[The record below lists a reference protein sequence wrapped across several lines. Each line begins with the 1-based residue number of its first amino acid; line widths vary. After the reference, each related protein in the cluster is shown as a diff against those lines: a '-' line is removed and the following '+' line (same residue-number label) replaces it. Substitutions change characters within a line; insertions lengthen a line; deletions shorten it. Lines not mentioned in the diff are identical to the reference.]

1 MFVCLKIGTNRPCCS
16 RSDVFHGLKG
26 FDTEIEMENI
36 LNTLKQWCEEFRCT
50 LANSWDSERSDK
62 SINRECAFI
71 LDSGEEIID
80 GFFFVS
86 FDEEKLIT
94 IITEVI
100 NRRHIGHPT
109 EFEKEL
115 YLFWSESVNIDTM
128 LADKPFE
135 GLHLT
140 SWTVR
145 IATEESDFFTFFVR
159 R

>member
-16 RSDVFHGLKG
+16 GSYIFHSFESL
-26 FDTEIEMENI
+26 DTEIEIENI
-36 LNTLKQWCEEFRCT
+36 LNTVKKWCEEFRCT
-50 LANSWDSERSDK
+50 LANSWDSECSDK
-62 SINRECAFI
+62 TINRECAFI
-71 LDSGEEIID
+71 LDSGEEVID

-94 IITEVI
+94 IISEVI
-100 NRRHIGHPT
+100 NRRHVGHPT

-115 YLFWSESVNIDTM
+115 YLFWSESVDIDSM
-128 LADKPFE
+128 LADEPFE

-145 IATEESDFFTFFVR
+145 IATEESDFFSFLMSR
-159 R
+159 

>member
-1 MFVCLKIGTNRPCCS
+1 M
-16 RSDVFHGLKG
+16 
-26 FDTEIEMENI
+26 
-36 LNTLKQWCEEFRCT
+36 KQWCEEFRRT
-50 LANSWDSERSDK
+50 LANSWDSERSYK
-62 SINRECAFI
+62 SINRERAFI
-71 LDSGEEIID
+71 LDSDEEIID

-94 IITEVI
+94 VIPEVI
-100 NRRHIGHPT
+100 DRRHVGHPA

-115 YLFWSESVNIDTM
+115 YLFRTKSIDIDTM

-135 GLHLT
+135 CLHLT

-145 IATEESDFFTFFVR
+145 ITTEESDFFSFLMR

>member
-1 MFVCLKIGTNRPCCS
+1 MK
-16 RSDVFHGLKG
+16 D
-26 FDTEIEMENI
+26 I

-50 LANSWDSERSDK
+50 LANSRNTESSDK
-62 SINRECAFI
+62 SIYRECAFI

-94 IITEVI
+94 VIPEVI
-100 NRRHIGHPT
+100 DRRHVGHPT

-115 YLFWSESVNIDTM
+115 YLFWSESVDIDTM
-128 LADKPFE
+128 LADEPFE

-145 IATEESDFFTFFVR
+145 ITTEESDFFTFFVCR
-159 R
+159 